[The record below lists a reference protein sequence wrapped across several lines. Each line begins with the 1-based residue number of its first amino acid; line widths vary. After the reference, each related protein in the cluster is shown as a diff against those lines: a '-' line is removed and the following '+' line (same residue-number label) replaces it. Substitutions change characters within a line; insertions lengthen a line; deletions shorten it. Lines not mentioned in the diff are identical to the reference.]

1 MVTIRKSFILTLVA
15 AALLIPLIF
24 VALASADSHN
34 PVHQIAGDYTVLSN
48 APAGAPRVENG
59 VTMIAITADTEL
71 RGSTIGNA
79 TVEADCALGSGGA
92 PTVCTGS
99 LDFEG
104 SLRGRIGSFK
114 AIVDSWVAGGAA
126 AYTSA
131 HFVLVAGSGT
141 GDLSNL
147 VDFELNI
154 QRDETVVLPDGEL
167 PVGIYFGTS
176 RFEGDETPSANVQVV
191 GDYSVISNAPS
202 GALQSRME

>member
-59 VTMIAITADTEL
+59 VTMIAITAEAEL

-92 PTVCTGS
+92 PTYVPAHWTLRAAFAVGS
-99 LDFEG
+99 ALLKQ
-104 SLRGRIGSFK
+104 SW
-114 AIVDSWVAGGAA
+114 IVG
-126 AYTSA
+126 
-131 HFVLVAGSGT
+131 
-141 GDLSNL
+141 
-147 VDFELNI
+147 
-154 QRDETVVLPDGEL
+154 
-167 PVGIYFGTS
+167 
-176 RFEGDETPSANVQVV
+176 
-191 GDYSVISNAPS
+191 
-202 GALQSRME
+202 